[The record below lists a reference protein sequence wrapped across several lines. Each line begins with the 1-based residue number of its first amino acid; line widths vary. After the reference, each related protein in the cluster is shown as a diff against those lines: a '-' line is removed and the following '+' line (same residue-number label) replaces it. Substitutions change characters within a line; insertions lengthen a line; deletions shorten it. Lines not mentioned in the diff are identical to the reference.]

1 MPSQPIKG
9 PLLPLV
15 QRDPLLPHSTVPL
28 LLNIPLQI
36 TYDSFHII
44 CIFRETFQLQLI
56 NVGTESKSA
65 LSK

>member
-1 MPSQPIKG
+1 MCMPSQPIKG

-36 TYDSFHII
+36 TLMIHSTLYAYSVKRFN
-44 CIFRETFQLQLI
+44 C
-56 NVGTESKSA
+56 N
-65 LSK
+65 